1 MRRKPNEKMM
11 TEAALWFL
19 TALML
24 VMTIAG
30 YLLAGGQS
38 HGQRPSRTIITA
50 DQGTPPKNQRRVFR
64 VTAYCPCEKCCGK
77 FADGITASGHR
88 IQPGDRFC
96 AAPATIPFGTL
107 LDIPGYGK
115 AVPVLDRGGAI
126 VAKGSTLRREGRT
139 FITDYD
145 RLDVF
150 FPTHQEALQWG
161 VQILTITHSQEKQ

>member
-1 MRRKPNEKMM
+1 MM
-11 TEAALWFL
+11 TA
-19 TALML
+19 TAL
-24 VMTIAG
+24 
-30 YLLAGGQS
+30 YWLAGIYLVLAIFGLFL
-38 HGQRPSRTIITA
+38 RANT
-50 DQGTPPKNQRRVFR
+50 TPPLRDPNYGIRPLRENQAASPEPAPKTEQRVFR
-64 VTAYCPCEKCCGK
+64 VTAYCPCEKCCGE
-77 FADGITASGHR
+77 FTDGTTACGHK

-126 VAKGSTLRREGRT
+126 VTKGSTRRHEGRT

-150 FPTHQEALQWG
+150 FPTHSEALQWG
-161 VQILTITHSQEKQ
+161 VQILTITYSQEKQ